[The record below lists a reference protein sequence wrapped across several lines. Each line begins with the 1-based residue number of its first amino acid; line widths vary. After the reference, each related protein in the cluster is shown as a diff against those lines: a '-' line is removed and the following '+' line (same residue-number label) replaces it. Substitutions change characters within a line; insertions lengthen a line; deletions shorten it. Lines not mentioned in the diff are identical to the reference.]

1 MVKKSNDWIVFRK
14 KHAGKGKSLKELSE
28 MYKKRRKS
36 PPKVSLKKSSSKSPG
51 KVSLKKSSSKSPRKV
66 SLKKSSSKSP
76 RKVSLKKSS
85 SKSPGKVSLKKSSS
99 KSPRKVS
106 LKKSS
111 SKSQAKGRCKSKV
124 GRPLSSDEFYCLR
137 CCSVM
142 KSEKMNLTQH
152 NNRGRTVYMVKGV
165 CENGH
170 SMSKIIKESDARK
183 ISGEGSLESLLSDE

>member
-14 KHAGKGKSLKELSE
+14 KHAGKGKTLKELSE
-28 MYKKRRKS
+28 MYKKRR
-36 PPKVSLKKSSSKSPG
+36 
-51 KVSLKKSSSKSPRKV
+51 
-66 SLKKSSSKSP
+66 
-76 RKVSLKKSS
+76 
-85 SKSPGKVSLKKSSS
+85 

-124 GRPLSSDEFYCLR
+124 GRPLTSDEFYCLR

-183 ISGEGSLESLLSDE
+183 ISREGSLESLLPDE

>member
-14 KHAGKGKSLKELSE
+14 KHAGKGKTLKELSE

-36 PPKVSLKKSSSKSPG
+36 P
-51 KVSLKKSSSKSPRKV
+51 R
-66 SLKKSSSKSP
+66 
-76 RKVSLKKSS
+76 
-85 SKSPGKVSLKKSSS
+85 KVSLKKSSS

-124 GRPLSSDEFYCLR
+124 GRPLTSDEFYCLR

-183 ISGEGSLESLLSDE
+183 ISREGSLESLLPDE